1 MKRSLSICALSLI
14 LVQACGRTD
23 GAAGPAGSQGPAG
36 PPGPAKALR
45 LLDDRIGGWLPKNRD
60 RLNALL
66 VEKGIASASYDP
78 KNRPVAAFDWDNTM
92 VKNDCGDA
100 TFFWMIQHDKILQ
113 PAGRDWG
120 TTSAYLTPAAKAAL
134 NAACDAAAAPGAPI
148 PTSATPACADEVF
161 AIYDGGKTM
170 GGADAWLNAITLT
183 QNQPYAWV
191 GELQAGYTPEEIRQM
206 SRAAFDA
213 NAWASAGA
221 LQTVGTNKKVTGW
234 VRIYE
239 QMHDLVGALQDNGF
253 DVWVTTASPQFVI
266 EPIAEMVGVS
276 ADHVL
281 GIRTVVVNGVT
292 TAARQGCGTIADGP
306 TAPITF
312 DEGKRCW
319 INKVIFHE
327 PAASQMA
334 RNPDPARRPV
344 FSAGDSDTD
353 IAFVK
358 DATTLKLAINR
369 NKTQLMCNAYA
380 NYQDR
385 WLVQPMFL
393 SPKGARTTPYPC
405 SSTKDAAGVLIV
417 DEAGSAMAD
426 APDVIYALP

>member
-1 MKRSLSICALSLI
+1 MKRTMPIYILLLLGAL
-14 LVQACGRTD
+14 ACGKPD
-23 GAAGPAGSQGPAG
+23 AVVGAQGPSGSTGPQGPAG
-36 PPGPAKALR
+36 PSRAPR
-45 LLDDRIGGWLPKNRD
+45 LLDERLGGWLPGNRD

-66 VEKGIASASYDP
+66 VEKGIASANYDP

-100 TFFWMIQHDKILQ
+100 AMFWMLQHDKVLQ
-113 PAGRDWG
+113 PASLDWG
-120 TTSAYLTPAAKAAL
+120 TTSAYLNADAKAAL
-134 NAACDAAAAPGAPI
+134 KAACDAAAAAGAPI
-148 PTSATPACADEVF
+148 PTSTTPACADEIF

-170 GGADAWLNAITLT
+170 AGAAAWLTPVTLT

-191 GELQAGYTPEEIRQM
+191 AELQAGYTPEQIREM

-213 NAWASAGA
+213 NAWAPAGTT
-221 LQTVGTNKKVTGW
+221 QTIGTHTGVTAW

-239 QMHDLVGALQDNGF
+239 QMHDLVGALQENGF

-292 TAARQGCGTIADGP
+292 TATRQGCGTSGDSA

-312 DEGKRCW
+312 DQGKRCW
-319 INKVIFHE
+319 INKVIFHQLPE
-327 PAASQMA
+327 NQMA
-334 RNPDPARRPV
+334 VNPDLAKRTV

-380 NYQDR
+380 NYQDK

-393 SPKGARTTPYPC
+393 NPKPAKTSAYACSTAR
-405 SSTKDAAGVLIV
+405 DAAGAIIV
-417 DEAGSAMAD
+417 DEAGHPI
-426 APDVIYALP
+426 PDQIER